1 MSQSSPI
8 TLAAGR
14 INQSDRLR
22 VELFKTDDRE
32 MTLIVWPKR
41 PTPVS
46 ARKLS
51 ETGMAY
57 REPVDGLG
65 WPSAELPNLAHI
77 FAPNVPPRDDRKN
90 DGNQEATDHRP
101 GHGHVEITSGGL

>member
-1 MSQSSPI
+1 MPEGGTVSQSSPI

-14 INQSDRLR
+14 INQSDRLS

-51 ETGMAY
+51 ETVATVCRILSNAVIEVAARRRY
-57 REPVDGLG
+57 RP
-65 WPSAELPNLAHI
+65 
-77 FAPNVPPRDDRKN
+77 
-90 DGNQEATDHRP
+90 
-101 GHGHVEITSGGL
+101 

>member
-32 MTLIVWPKR
+32 MTLIVGRSDR
-41 PTPVS
+41 PQCRRAS
-46 ARKLS
+46 FR
-51 ETGMAY
+51 
-57 REPVDGLG
+57 
-65 WPSAELPNLAHI
+65 
-77 FAPNVPPRDDRKN
+77 
-90 DGNQEATDHRP
+90 RP
-101 GHGHVEITSGGL
+101 

>member
-51 ETGMAY
+51 ETVATVCRILSNAVIEAAARRRY
-57 REPVDGLG
+57 R
-65 WPSAELPNLAHI
+65 
-77 FAPNVPPRDDRKN
+77 
-90 DGNQEATDHRP
+90 
-101 GHGHVEITSGGL
+101 